1 MISLRLVLNNYA
13 HIFLCRKSVQLDSA
27 RVDHDNLLLFFASSV
42 APKLVPVRETT
53 ATCYSLC
60 PVLGGHLPVP
70 LSANLPNNIMHEHS
84 CCLWCSCRS
93 LFGAWCF
100 KGCDKRDRMTD
111 SVEASPF
118 GRLTYIAKWTNV
130 FVLMLCVHFEHVP
143 KMPWE
148 TVVFVIP
155 ENS

>member
-1 MISLRLVLNNYA
+1 MHISSCAESPYSWTRLELTTTTYCCPWPPLS
-13 HIFLCRKSVQLDSA
+13 HLSWS
-27 RVDHDNLLLFFASSV
+27 LLGRPL
-42 APKLVPVRETT
+42 
-53 ATCYSLC
+53 
-60 PVLGGHLPVP
+60 LPVILYVLFWGDICQS
-70 LSANLPNNIMHEHS
+70 LSVLTS
-84 CCLWCSCRS
+84 CPTISCMS
-93 LFGAWCF
+93 TPVVFDALVALFGAWRF

-130 FVLMLCVHFEHVP
+130 FALMLYVHFEHVP